1 MITQEM
7 QAAQHFVE
15 QFRALIDFSVFP
27 EEIHQEFDA
36 LARTATNERFPGAV
50 LMLPRVGKRSV
61 YYAVANDAAEWR
73 RLRPLLIAYVGPTL
87 TSFQGWP
94 EPLLPH
100 ALPAEALLESAGF
113 HVVARLVPGD
123 DPKVQLITRR
133 SLQRLVTM
141 VLTAPTTTSAVPQST
156 DRLLAHFSD
165 CLNGNDYAGAQQILE
180 QCERELRVDALNLL
194 FLRVRLLSWFGNWR
208 AIVEMPE
215 FRSLCHTRR
224 PQAVTAALLEAVYQV
239 WLHEQ
244 GDVAALAAIWTTELR
259 PDFLGL
265 LQLPILPSASRG
277 MLTLYALE
285 SLTVATRQRAL
296 ETAVLAQADAIP
308 ELIEALVAAGR
319 TGVESQLEQ
328 QPEQAL
334 APLVPAN
341 TLPAAQQALVEAER
355 SNTLDT
361 IARALQ
367 SIEALTAEERTHLLA
382 SAPFRSLWQS
392 LEAENH
398 SAPPATWQE
407 WFKRLGAPEFTD
419 ALQVLSHAVTEW
431 PAALLQDPVEVAA
444 FERALQEVPE
454 TSPAADRLADALP
467 SLVNWALQDPGFP
480 RASMV
485 PVYDTLLFH
494 LLVGVR
500 RSSAVFESA
509 AVLIR
514 ALLALGLNQS
524 RYRSLLEDCL
534 MLNGEAMSKRT
545 VYWMLDVLEE
555 TLLNPC
561 VDEEARRAF
570 WYAACTRLMQLKNYF
585 SPGQKIVFDR
595 LATDL
600 GWPAQWEE
608 EERAAQVTADTQRQL
623 LQKALDGSFIAI
635 YTLTESAARH
645 AAAVLKELAPSA
657 RVESSHDKV
666 ASIALKNLAHQA
678 DIFVMVA
685 ASAKHAAS
693 GYILQ
698 ERQGKPTLYAN
709 GRGFSSI
716 VRAIENHV
724 LGSD

>member
-1 MITQEM
+1 MITEDVQT
-7 QAAQHFVE
+7 AQHFVD
-15 QFRALIDFSVFP
+15 QFRALIDFSAFP
-27 EEIHQEFDA
+27 DEIRQEFDA
-36 LARTATNERFPGAV
+36 LARTATSERFPGAM
-50 LMLPRVGKRSV
+50 LMLPRVGKRSL
-61 YYAVANDAAEWR
+61 YYALANDAAEWR

-100 ALPAEALLESAGF
+100 AIAAEALLSTAGF
-113 HVVARLVPGD
+113 HVVARLVPGED
-123 DPKVQLITRR
+123 DKVQRFTRR
-133 SLQRLVTM
+133 SFERM
-141 VLTAPTTTSAVPQST
+141 VGMVVAAPTTTTAVPQST
-156 DRLLAHFSD
+156 DRLLAHFAD
-165 CLNGNDYAGAQQILE
+165 CLNGNDYASAQQILE

-194 FLRVRLLSWFGNWR
+194 FLRVRLLSWFGNWH
-208 AIVEMPE
+208 AIVDMPE

-224 PQAVTAALLEAVYQV
+224 PQAVTAALQEAVYQV
-239 WLHEQ
+239 WVHQQ
-244 GDVAALAAIWTTELR
+244 GDIPALGTVWTDQLR
-259 PDFLGL
+259 PDFLSL

-277 MLTLYALE
+277 VLTLYALE
-285 SLTVATRQRAL
+285 ALTVTTRNRTL
-296 ETAVLAQADAIP
+296 EAAVLAQAAVIPDLIDA
-308 ELIEALVAAGR
+308 LTANGR
-319 TGVESQLEQ
+319 TGDEPTSE
-328 QPEQAL
+328 PA
-334 APLVPAN
+334 APAAPAA

-355 SNTLDT
+355 SNTLET
-361 IARALQ
+361 IARALL
-367 SIEALTAEERTHLLA
+367 SIEALSADERANLLA

-407 WFKRLGAPEFTD
+407 WFKRLDAPEFTD
-419 ALQVLSHAVTEW
+419 ALHVLTHAVSEW
-431 PAALLQDPVEVAA
+431 PAALLQDPVDIAS

-454 TSPAADRLADALP
+454 TSPASDRLADALP
-467 SLVNWALQDPGFP
+467 ALVNWTLQDPAFP
-480 RASMV
+480 RPSML

-494 LLVGVR
+494 LMVGVR

-514 ALLALGLNQS
+514 ALLSLGLNQS
-524 RYRSLLEDCL
+524 RYRSLLDDCL

-561 VDEEARRAF
+561 ANEEARRAF
-570 WYAACTRLMQLKNYF
+570 WYAACTRLMQLKAFF

-600 GWPAQWEE
+600 GWPAQWEQ
-608 EERAAQVTADTQRQL
+608 EERLAKVTADSQRQL
-623 LQKALDGSFIAI
+623 LQSALDGSFVAI
-635 YTLTESAARH
+635 YTLTESAARQ
-645 AAAVLKELAPSA
+645 ATTVLKELAPTL

-666 ASIALKNLAHQA
+666 ASITLKNLAHQA

-685 ASAKHAAS
+685 ASAKHAAT
-693 GYILQ
+693 GYIQQ

-724 LGSD
+724 LGGD

>member
-7 QAAQHFVE
+7 QAAQRFVE

-27 EEIHQEFDA
+27 DEIRQEFDA

-50 LMLPRVGKRSV
+50 LTLPRVGKPSV

-94 EPLLPH
+94 EPLLPR
-100 ALPAEALLESAGF
+100 AIAAETLLEAAGF
-113 HVVARLVPGD
+113 HVVARLVPGE

-165 CLNGNDYAGAQQILE
+165 CLNGNDYARAQQILE
-180 QCERELRVDALNLL
+180 QCESELRVDALNLL
-194 FLRVRLLSWFGNWR
+194 FLRVRLLSWFGNWQ
-208 AIVEMPE
+208 AILAMPE

-239 WLHEQ
+239 WVRET
-244 GDVAALAAIWTTELR
+244 GDVAALSVIWTTKMR
-259 PDFLGL
+259 PAFLSL
-265 LQLPILPSASRG
+265 LQLPIVPSASRG
-277 MLTLYALE
+277 VLTLFALE
-285 SLTVATRQRAL
+285 ALTVATRQLAL

-308 ELIEALVAAGR
+308 ELIEALIAAGR
-319 TGVESQLEQ
+319 TGVKSQS
-328 QPEQAL
+328 EQAT
-334 APLVPAN
+334 APLLSAA
-341 TLPAAQQALVEAER
+341 TLPAAQQALVQAER
-355 SNTLDT
+355 SNTLGT
-361 IARALQ
+361 IARALR
-367 SIEALTAEERTHLLA
+367 SIEALTADERAHLLA
-382 SAPFRSLWQS
+382 SVPFRSLWQS

-407 WFKRLGAPEFTD
+407 WFNRLEAPDFTD
-419 ALQVLSHAVTEW
+419 ALQVLTHAVTEW
-431 PAALLQDPVEVAA
+431 PAALLQDPVEIAD
-444 FERALQEVPE
+444 FERALQDVPE
-454 TSPAADRLADALP
+454 TSPAVDRLADALP
-467 SLVNWALQDPGFP
+467 SLVNWALQDPFFP
-480 RASMV
+480 RPNMQ

-494 LLVGVR
+494 LMVGAR

-509 AVLIR
+509 SVLIR

-524 RYRSLLEDCL
+524 RYRSLLDDCL

-561 VDEEARRAF
+561 ADEEARRAF
-570 WYAACTRLMQLKNYF
+570 WYAACTRLMQLKSFF

-595 LATDL
+595 LASDL
-600 GWPAQWEE
+600 GWPAQSEQ
-608 EERAAQVTADTQRQL
+608 EERTAQVAADSQRQI
-623 LQKALDGSFIAI
+623 LQKALDGRFVAI
-635 YTLTESAARH
+635 YTLTESAARQ
-645 AAAVLKELAPSA
+645 AVAVLKELAPTV

-666 ASIALKNLAHQA
+666 ASTALKSMAHQA
-678 DIFVMVA
+678 DIFVMVV
-685 ASAKHAAS
+685 ASAKHAAT
-693 GYILQ
+693 GFIQQ

-716 VRAIENHV
+716 VRAVEIHV
-724 LGSD
+724 LGGD

>member
-15 QFRALIDFSVFP
+15 QFRALIDFSAFP
-27 EEIHQEFDA
+27 DEIRREFDA
-36 LARTATNERFPGAV
+36 LARTATNERFPGA
-50 LMLPRVGKRSV
+50 LLTLPRVGKRSV

-100 ALPAEALLESAGF
+100 ALAAEALLEAAGF
-113 HVVARLVPGD
+113 HVVARLVPGE

-133 SLQRLVTM
+133 SLQRMVTM
-141 VLTAPTTTSAVPQST
+141 VLSAPTTASTVPQST

-180 QCERELRVDALNLL
+180 RCERELRVDALNLL
-194 FLRVRLLSWFGNWR
+194 FLRVRLLSWFGNWQ
-208 AIVEMPE
+208 AIVSMPE
-215 FRSLCHTRR
+215 FHALCHTRR

-239 WLHEQ
+239 WVCEQ
-244 GDVAALAAIWTTELR
+244 GDLTSLSAIWTTELR
-259 PDFLGL
+259 SDFISL

-277 MLTLYALE
+277 VLTLYALE
-285 SLTVATRQRAL
+285 ALTVATRHPAL
-296 ETAVLAQADAIP
+296 ETALLAQADTIP
-308 ELIEALVAAGR
+308 ELIQTLVAAGR
-319 TGVESQLEQ
+319 TGGEAQI
-328 QPEQAL
+328 
-334 APLVPAN
+334 APATARLLPAA

-367 SIEALTAEERTHLLA
+367 SIEALTADERAHLLA
-382 SAPFRSLWQS
+382 SAPFRSLWQN
-392 LEAENH
+392 LEAETH
-398 SAPPATWQE
+398 SAPPTTWQE
-407 WFKRLGAPEFTD
+407 WFTRLAAPKFTD
-419 ALQVLSHAVTEW
+419 ALQVLTHAVTEW
-431 PAALLQDPVEVAA
+431 PAALLQDPVEIAG
-444 FERALQEVPE
+444 FERALQEVPD

-467 SLVNWALQDPGFP
+467 SLVSWALQDPTFP
-480 RASMV
+480 RPSML

-494 LLVGVR
+494 LMVGVR

-509 AVLIR
+509 SVLIR

-524 RYRSLLEDCL
+524 RYRSLLDDCL

-561 VDEEARRAF
+561 ADEEARRAF
-570 WYAACTRLMQLKNYF
+570 WYAACTRLMQLKSFF

-600 GWPAQWEE
+600 GWPAQWEQ
-608 EERAAQVTADTQRQL
+608 EERAAQVTVDTQRQL
-623 LQKALDGSFIAI
+623 LQKALESSFIAI
-635 YTLTESAARH
+635 YTLTESAARQ
-645 AAAVLKELAPSA
+645 AAAVIKELAPSA
-657 RVESSHDKV
+657 RVQSSHDKV
-666 ASIALKNLAHQA
+666 TSVALKNLAHQA
-678 DIFVMVA
+678 DIFVMVS
-685 ASAKHAAS
+685 ASAKHAAT
-693 GYILQ
+693 GYVQQ

-724 LGSD
+724 LGGD